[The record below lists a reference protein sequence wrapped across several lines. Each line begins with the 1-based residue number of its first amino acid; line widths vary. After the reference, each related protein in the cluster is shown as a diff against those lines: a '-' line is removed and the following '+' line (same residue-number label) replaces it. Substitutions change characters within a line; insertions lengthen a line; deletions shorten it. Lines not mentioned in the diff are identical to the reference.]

1 MQKRYKTRPKT
12 GGQPTED
19 IVTTTTHI
27 ETETS
32 LSQAYAQLESIKGM
46 VDAHMAGKGCDGYEF
61 ASEAIQDDPLSVQV
75 RSGWTAP
82 GYPMEAAEYEIL
94 LCTGGPAV
102 RIVGTLDQWMGESE
116 PDTATLEHQNWGT
129 PWTDAPIERDDEQT
143 LLTYARQF
151 YFGE

>member
-1 MQKRYKTRPKT
+1 M
-12 GGQPTED
+12 
-19 IVTTTTHI
+19 TTTIHSAAIEYAQEHGLTLNKYADPS

-32 LSQAYAQLESIKGM
+32 LSQAYAQLKSIKGM

-61 ASEAIQDDPLSVQV
+61 ASDAIQDDPLSVQV

-82 GYPMEAAEYEIL
+82 GDPMEAAEYEIL

-102 RIVGTLDQWMGESE
+102 RIVGTLDQWSE
-116 PDTATLEHQNWGT
+116 PDTATLEHQGWFM
-129 PWTDAPIERDDEQT
+129 PWEDADIIDDDEQV

-151 YFGE
+151 YFGS